1 MSYRTIISVV
11 SEQTTSAVTARYA
24 MAMAASCGSELV
36 LYAVHGGDA
45 DEHTHR
51 HSKRHLEHLFAIA
64 SEQGIPVKQ
73 VVETGS
79 IARQLPNYV
88 QAENAS
94 LVFYPLAPGEQY
106 GAPLKQQTLQQLLRT
121 VRADLAIM
129 RIVHMGKFHPA
140 RILAPF
146 GATIGGSGK
155 REQFITVLAKSFH
168 AQVTLLHLASGS
180 AGNGM
185 PGAIVR
191 FRDELQRQNITVL
204 ERSGRGRIAKAIAVE
219 AITRHND
226 LIVLGASE
234 RSTLKRIFWGN
245 PAGDVMHKPPCNA
258 ILFRAALELS

>member
-11 SEQTTSAVTARYA
+11 NEQTTSAVTARYA
-24 MAMAASCGSELV
+24 MAIATFCGSELV
-36 LYAVHGGDA
+36 LYAAHGA

-51 HSKRHLEHLFAIA
+51 HSKRHLEHLFGIA

-73 VVETGS
+73 VVEAGS
-79 IARQLPNYV
+79 MARMLPNYV
-88 QAENAS
+88 QSVNAD

-106 GAPLKQQTLQQLLRT
+106 GAPLQQHTIHHLLRT

-129 RIVHMGKFHPA
+129 RIVHMGRLHPTS
-140 RILAPF
+140 ILAPF

-155 REQFITVLAKSFH
+155 RELFITALVKSFH
-168 AQVTLLHLASGS
+168 AQVTLLHLATGS

-185 PGAIVR
+185 PGDVVR

-234 RSTLKRIFWGN
+234 RSTLKRLFLGN